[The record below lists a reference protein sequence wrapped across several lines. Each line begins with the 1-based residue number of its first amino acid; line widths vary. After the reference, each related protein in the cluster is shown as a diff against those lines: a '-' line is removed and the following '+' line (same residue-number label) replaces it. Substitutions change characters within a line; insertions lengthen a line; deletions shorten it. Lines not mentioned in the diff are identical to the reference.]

1 MWYIPRGLVIILSK
15 KKNSKQCLYK
25 SVNAEN
31 SMENES

>member
-1 MWYIPRGLVIILSK
+1 MPSDYPVQAK
-15 KKNSKQCLYK
+15 KTPNNAFYK